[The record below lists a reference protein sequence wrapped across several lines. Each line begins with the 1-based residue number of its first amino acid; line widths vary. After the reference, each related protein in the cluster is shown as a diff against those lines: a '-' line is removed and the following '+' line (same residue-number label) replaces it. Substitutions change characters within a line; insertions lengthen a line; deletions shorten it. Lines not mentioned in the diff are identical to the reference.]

1 MIPCIAKYLRVSLED
16 GDLRQNNGKD
26 ESNSI
31 QNQRKLVEAYVDAD
45 VSLRALPAIEFV
57 DDGYSGTN
65 FDRPGFRR
73 MLGGIK
79 AGTISCVIVKDLS
92 RFGRNYLEVGDYL
105 EHLFPFLG
113 IRFIAIND
121 AYDSANNPGTNVGID
136 LAFKNILHDYY
147 SKDLS
152 TKVRSAQRSRM
163 RTGKYVN
170 VPPFGYQ
177 CDPADKHHLILDP
190 KTAPV
195 VRQIFSMIISGAS
208 TSDVARHLNEISA
221 PTPYEAKQTKRRADM
236 PKGTPLYW
244 THRIV
249 LNILHNYKYTGAMVN
264 HTRENPSLRAKSQR
278 RTSKEEWIINEGMHE
293 AIVSKAVFE
302 QAQES
307 LRTVRKH
314 DRKERDD
321 HDGVYYCAHCGKRL
335 RKTYGAA
342 TYLSCETATYLKDSP
357 CRDIRWKFSD
367 LENVV
372 LDSFQIHLAY
382 LTSLRTQRTQPMQ
395 RSADDFLTEL
405 SRVKSKIDKCQ
416 TEKMS
421 LYTSFKLGDL
431 SKEDFLAKKTQ
442 LGKDIELLE
451 QQLESTKNEYES
463 FLLKMQSS
471 NANEQC
477 LDEFLSVDNLSRPEM
492 LDLMYQ
498 GIEKVWISSGQSVEV
513 IWKYN
518 NIFTSTFPLPLSA
531 G

>member
-31 QNQRKLVEAYVDAD
+31 QNQRKLVESHIDAD
-45 VSLRALPAIEFV
+45 ASLRALPAIEFV

-65 FDRPGFRR
+65 FERPGFQR
-73 MLGGIK
+73 MLDGIK

-121 AYDSANNPGTNVGID
+121 AYDSANNPGKNVGID

-163 RTGKYVN
+163 QKGKYVN
-170 VPPFGYQ
+170 VPPYGYL
-177 CDPADKHHLILDP
+177 CDPLDKHHLILDP
-190 KTAPV
+190 NTAPI
-195 VRQIFSMIISGAS
+195 VRQIFTMIIHGAS
-208 TSDVARHLNEISA
+208 TSDVARHLNEISV
-221 PTPYEAKQTKRRADM
+221 PTPYEAKQTKRRSNM
-236 PKGTPLYW
+236 PEGTPLYW
-244 THRIV
+244 THRII

-278 RTSKEEWIINEGMHE
+278 RTGKEEWIINEGMHE
-293 AIVSKAVFE
+293 AIVSRSE
-302 QAQES
+302 YDQALES
-307 LRTVRKH
+307 LRTVRTH

-335 RKTYGAA
+335 RKTYGVS
-342 TYLSCETATYLKDSP
+342 TYLSCETATYLKDGP
-357 CRDIRWKFSD
+357 CKGIRWKLTD
-367 LENVV
+367 LEDMIA
-372 LDSFQIHLAY
+372 DSFRIHLEY
-382 LTSLRTQRTQPMQ
+382 LTSMKTQRTQRKQ
-395 RSADDFLTEL
+395 KSADGFLAEL
-405 SRVKSKIDKCQ
+405 SRLKSKIDRCQ

-421 LYTSFKLGDL
+421 LYTSYKLGAL
-431 SKEDFLAKKTQ
+431 SKEDFLMKKSQ
-442 LGKDIELLE
+442 LGEDIEQLE
-451 QQLESTKNEYES
+451 QQVERTKEEYEL
-463 FLLKMQSS
+463 FLQETQTHSTD
-471 NANEQC
+471 EQC
-477 LDEFLSVDNLSRPEM
+477 FEDFLSTENLSRYEM
-492 LDLMYQ
+492 LDLMYR
-498 GIEKVWISSGQSVEV
+498 GIEKVLLSEDGSIEI
-513 IWKYN
+513 IWKYRD
-518 NIFTSTFPLPLSA
+518 IFAAAEPSLA